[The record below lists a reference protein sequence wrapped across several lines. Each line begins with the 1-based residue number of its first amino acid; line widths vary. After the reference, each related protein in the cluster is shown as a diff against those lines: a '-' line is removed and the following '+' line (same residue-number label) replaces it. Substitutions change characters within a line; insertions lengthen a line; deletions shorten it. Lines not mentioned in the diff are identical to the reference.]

1 MRQRILLPFVLVTLL
16 GSCTSAYKSGQTPDD
31 VYYSPGREVPAY
43 VETENNNDSRRYE
56 EENFS
61 DHYLRMKS
69 ANRNRWSAFDED
81 FMYWNN
87 SAWNNPYYYNTMR
100 PVYPYGGGSMWS
112 VNLGFYSGF
121 NPYYS
126 SWYNPFCHPGYYGT
140 PVVVVTNPKAYAPRG
155 AGSISSYSPRS
166 YSTDPK
172 TGARTYNISGT
183 RTFSNRTGGGTY
195 YTPASG
201 GSTRSYGTDSY
212 SNPSRS
218 FNNSSNSGGSRSSGG
233 SSSGGSRSSGGSS
246 GGGGGSAPV
255 RSFPRGGG

>member
-1 MRQRILLPFVLVTLL
+1 MKQRILLAFVVVTLL

-43 VETENNNDSRRYE
+43 VETENNRDSRRYE
-56 EENFS
+56 EDNFS

-100 PVYPYGGGSMWS
+100 PVYPYYGGSMWS
-112 VNLGFYSGF
+112 LNLGFYSGF

-126 SWYNPFCHPGYYGT
+126 SWYNPFCHPGFYGT
-140 PVVVVTNPKAYAPRG
+140 PVVVVTNPKAYAPR
-155 AGSISSYSPRS
+155 SSGNMNAYNPRS

-172 TGARTYNISGT
+172 TGVRTYNISGT
-183 RTFSNRTGGGTY
+183 RTFTNRSGSGTY

-201 GSTRSYGTDSY
+201 RSTRSYGTDSY
-212 SNPSRS
+212 NSPSRS
-218 FNNSSNSGGSRSSGG
+218 FNNSSNSGGTRSSGSSNSGGSRSSGG
-233 SSSGGSRSSGGSS
+233 SS
-246 GGGGGSAPV
+246 GGGSAPV

>member
-1 MRQRILLPFVLVTLL
+1 MRQRILLLFVLVILL
-16 GSCTSAYKSGQTPDD
+16 GSCTTMYKSGQTPDD
-31 VYYSPGREVPAY
+31 VYYSPGREVPAL
-43 VETENNNDSRRYE
+43 VETQNNDNRRYE

-61 DHYLRMKS
+61 DHYLKMKS
-69 ANRNRWSAFDED
+69 ANRARWSTFDED

-87 SAWNNPYYYNTMR
+87 SAWNNPYYYNYMR
-100 PVYPYGGGSMWS
+100 PVYPYGGGSYWNFS
-112 VNLGFYSGF
+112 VGFYGGY

-126 SWYNPFCHPGYYGT
+126 AWYNPFCYPGYYGT
-140 PVVVVTNPKAYAPRG
+140 PVVVVTNPKAYAPRSS
-155 AGSISSYSPRS
+155 GSMSTYYPRS

-172 TGARTYNISGT
+172 TGVRTYNISGT
-183 RTFSNRTGGGTY
+183 RTFSNRSGGGTY
-195 YTPASG
+195 YTPATG

-218 FNNSSNSGGSRSSGG
+218 FNNSSNSTRSSGSSG

-246 GGGGGSAPV
+246 GGSAPV